1 MRLLRRG
8 WQESLIGAYE
18 KPPAM
23 PEDIY
28 WRKSAGGSILLCFFL
43 FLSARLGVDN
53 HAKRSLSS
61 CEAALYL
68 VARHDIMVI

>member
-1 MRLLRRG
+1 MRLLGRG

-28 WRKSAGGSILLCFFL
+28 YVKKLFKLCWVL
-43 FLSARLGVDN
+43 
-53 HAKRSLSS
+53 
-61 CEAALYL
+61 
-68 VARHDIMVI
+68 

>member
-1 MRLLRRG
+1 MRLLGRS

-28 WRKSAGGSILLCFFL
+28 YLC
-43 FLSARLGVDN
+43 GN
-53 HAKRSLSS
+53 
-61 CEAALYL
+61 
-68 VARHDIMVI
+68 I

>member
-1 MRLLRRG
+1 MRLLGRG

-28 WRKSAGGSILLCFFL
+28 SLGIKTGGSHSVTYRTNHYPRPSIL
-43 FLSARLGVDN
+43 S
-53 HAKRSLSS
+53 
-61 CEAALYL
+61 
-68 VARHDIMVI
+68 

>member
-1 MRLLRRG
+1 MRLLGRG

-28 WRKSAGGSILLCFFL
+28 FSI
-43 FLSARLGVDN
+43 
-53 HAKRSLSS
+53 
-61 CEAALYL
+61 AALRVSL
-68 VARHDIMVI
+68 